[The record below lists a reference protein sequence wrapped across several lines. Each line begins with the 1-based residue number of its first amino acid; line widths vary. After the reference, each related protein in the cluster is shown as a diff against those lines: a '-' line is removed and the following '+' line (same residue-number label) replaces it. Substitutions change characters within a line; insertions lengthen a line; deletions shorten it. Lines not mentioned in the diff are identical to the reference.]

1 MCKQGISCSN
11 SADLTQL
18 LNEQHKFKQ
27 HVEEKAKKRAD
38 YDKIEQDEKF
48 NRAGNPYRGDLLTY
62 AMDVLSYY

>member
-1 MCKQGISCSN
+1 ML
-11 SADLTQL
+11 D
-18 LNEQHKFKQ
+18 EQHKFKQ

-48 NRAGNPYRGDLLTY
+48 NRGGNVYRGDLLAY